1 MPAGNMLDANGNITL
16 NPAEQAQRFQTDA
29 DGKPVAPLYSVMH
42 RTYTTNYVQLDVPFN
57 YYHRL
62 GEHRYLVATAG
73 VWGAVGVAGKR
84 KTEGDGYASGGRKLK
99 YTDSVFQL
107 DGAHRFDAGVKV
119 GFGYQFP
126 SSLTLNAEFEAALIP
141 TNSKGV
147 CAEGMDPTVFVA
159 RDAFAGRSGRTYAV
173 TVTVAYKLNKSKWR
187 PE

>member
-1 MPAGNMLDANGNITL
+1 M
-16 NPAEQAQRFQTDA
+16 
-29 DGKPVAPLYSVMH
+29 
-42 RTYTTNYVQLDVPFN
+42 QLDVPLN

-84 KTEGDGYASGGRKLK
+84 KTEGDGYACGGRKLK
-99 YTDSVFQL
+99 YTDSVFSL

-119 GFGYQFP
+119 GVGYQFP
-126 SSLTLNAEFEAALIP
+126 SSLTLNAELEAGLIP

-147 CAEGMDPTVFVA
+147 CPEGMDPAVFVA
-159 RDAFAGRSGRTYAV
+159 HDAFAGRSGRTYAV
-173 TVTVAYKLNKSKWR
+173 TITVAYKLNKSKWR